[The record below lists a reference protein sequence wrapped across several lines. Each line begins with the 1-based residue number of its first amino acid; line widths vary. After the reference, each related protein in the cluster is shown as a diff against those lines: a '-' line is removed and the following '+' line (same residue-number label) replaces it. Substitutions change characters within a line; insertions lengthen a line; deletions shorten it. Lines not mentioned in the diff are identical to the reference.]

1 MINDFGSMGLGAG
14 IIAGLIA
21 LKKLVK
27 SLHLNLRTNGINI
40 NVDIEEGQNNQT
52 KKEEEPN
59 EV

>member
-40 NVDIEEGQNNQT
+40 NVDIEEQTNQT